1 MKTRIVLMVALVLL
15 FAACSRQGEE
25 ATPEGTEKPVLEQK
39 ALESKEVAPVEEAAP
54 TGEEDKQFVEEVK
67 QTIEQ
72 FIKTDPGMKE
82 LFKNARGYA
91 VFPTVGKGGIGIG
104 AARGKGLVYEGGNL
118 VGEVKLTQVT
128 IGAQLGGQTYSE
140 VLFLEN
146 KETMDSFKEGNFGLS
161 AQVSATAATAG
172 ASANAKY
179 KQGVAV
185 FTMAKGGLMY
195 EASVG
200 GQKFKFILPE
210 K

>member
-1 MKTRIVLMVALVLL
+1 MKTRIVLMVGLVLFL
-15 FAACSRQGEE
+15 AACSRQGEE
-25 ATPEGTEKPVLEQK
+25 ATPKGTEKT
-39 ALESKEVAPVEEAAP
+39 VEEAAP
-54 TGEEDKQFVEEVK
+54 TGEKDKQFVEEVR

-82 LFKNARGYA
+82 LFNNTRGYA

-104 AARGKGLVYEGGNL
+104 AARGKGLVYEGREL
-118 VGEVKLTQVT
+118 VGEARLTQVT
-128 IGAQLGGQTYSE
+128 VGAQLGGQTYSE

-161 AQVSATAATAG
+161 AQVSATAAAAG

-179 KQGVAV
+179 KEGVAV

>member
-1 MKTRIVLMVALVLL
+1 MKTKILVMVGLVLF
-15 FAACSRQGEE
+15 FAACSGQGEK
-25 ATPEGTEKPVLEQK
+25 AVPEDAEKPVLEQK
-39 ALESKEVAPVEEAAP
+39 AVEPKEVAPVEQTAV
-54 TGEEDKQFVEEVK
+54 TGEEDPQFVKDVR

-72 FIKTDPGMKE
+72 FKKTDSGIKE
-82 LFKNARGYA
+82 FFNNARGYA
-91 VFPTVGKGGIGIG
+91 VFPTVGKGGVGIG
-104 AARGKGLVYEGGNL
+104 AARGKGLAYEGGKL
-118 VGEVKLTQVT
+118 VGEVRLTQITV
-128 IGAQLGGQTYSE
+128 GAQLGGQTYSE

-146 KETMDSFKEGNFGLS
+146 KETMDSFKQGNFGLS

-179 KQGVAV
+179 KEGVAV

-200 GQKFKFILPE
+200 GQKFKFIPPE